1 VRSRRNTSSSTN
13 PSSTAYYCPLIQISD
28 IAGGRRPIV
37 EGELKD
43 LSKYLSEE
51 EIKEANSHLAP
62 RKIENYWSKSLS
74 GSGMIRESMGK

>member
-1 VRSRRNTSSSTN
+1 
-13 PSSTAYYCPLIQISD
+13 
-28 IAGGRRPIV
+28 
-37 EGELKD
+37 

-74 GSGMIRESMGK
+74 GSGVIRESMGK